1 MLLNRY
7 LTTLV
12 TPLFMHRFYH
22 DLYRGLLAILILL
35 PLSANATQI
44 DTSSNSPSPVT
55 PQVRVGLHGML
66 LFGSE
71 YGLFASHLPMFHTP
85 HNAQVVLQ
93 LTFDDPQ
100 INTAVINGL
109 TLSAASGYPI
119 WTIVPQQFDLSMLSP
134 AHPNHINHLSVDIVK
149 GHFERGG
156 EIQWKNQGL
165 TVNKIIIFNEL
176 DIQFEQQK
184 TNNNTYLKVNNT
196 PDDKVQFLVK
206 RLTTRPDA
214 DHIVRLDN
222 VGNSLPAEIVIPV
235 DAANLFNDEAQLH
248 AALPDTAPKN
258 TTLSAASTKLKTT
271 SPMTT
276 VSRVYIELDEL
287 K

>member
-7 LTTLV
+7 ITTV
-12 TPLFMHRFYH
+12 FSPLFIRRFYK
-22 DLYRGLLAILILL
+22 YFSRSLLAILMLL
-35 PLSANATQI
+35 PLTTNATQV
-44 DTSSNSPSPVT
+44 DTSSNSPIT

-134 AHPNHINHLSVDIVK
+134 DHPSHIEHLNVDIVK

-222 VGNSLPAEIVIPV
+222 VGNSLPAEIVIPI
-235 DAANLFNDEAQLH
+235 DAARLFNDEAQLH

-258 TTLSAASTKLKTT
+258 TTLSSASTKLKTT

>member
-7 LTTLV
+7 ITTV
-12 TPLFMHRFYH
+12 FSPLFIRRFYK
-22 DLYRGLLAILILL
+22 YFSRSLLAILMLL
-35 PLSANATQI
+35 PLTTNATQV
-44 DTSSNSPSPVT
+44 DTSSNSPIT

-134 AHPNHINHLSVDIVK
+134 DHPSHIEHLNVDIVK

-176 DIQFEQQK
+176 DIQFEPQK

-222 VGNSLPAEIVIPV
+222 VGNSLPAEIVIPI
-235 DAANLFNDEAQLH
+235 DAARLFNDEAQLH

-258 TTLSAASTKLKTT
+258 TTLSSASTKLKTT

>member
-7 LTTLV
+7 ITTLFS
-12 TPLFMHRFYH
+12 PLSIRRFYK
-22 DLYRGLLAILILL
+22 YFSRGLLAILMLL
-35 PLSANATQI
+35 PLTTNATQV
-44 DTSSNSPSPVT
+44 DTSSNSPVT

-71 YGLFASHLPMFHTP
+71 YGLFASHLPMFHLP

-134 AHPNHINHLSVDIVK
+134 AHPSHIEHLNVDIVK

-156 EIQWKNQGL
+156 EMQWKNQGL
-165 TVNKIIIFNEL
+165 TVTRVLVFNEL
-176 DIQFEQQK
+176 DTQFEQQK
-184 TNNNTYLKVNNT
+184 TSNNTYLKVNNT

-222 VGNSLPAEIVIPV
+222 VGNSLPAEIVIPI
-235 DAANLFNDEAQLH
+235 DTANLFNNEAQLR
-248 AALPDTAPKN
+248 AALPDTTPKN
-258 TTLSAASTKLKTT
+258 TSLVAPNTKPNITR
-271 SPMTT
+271 PITT

>member
-7 LTTLV
+7 ITTV
-12 TPLFMHRFYH
+12 FSPLFMRRFYH

-35 PLSANATQI
+35 PLTANATQI
-44 DTSSNSPSPVT
+44 DTSSNSPVM
-55 PQVRVGLHGML
+55 PQVRIGLHGML

-156 EIQWKNQGL
+156 ETQWKNQGL
-165 TVNKIIIFNEL
+165 TVARVLVFNEL
-176 DIQFEQQK
+176 DTQFELQK
-184 TNNNTYLKVNNT
+184 ASNNTYLKVNNT

-222 VGNSLPAEIVIPV
+222 VGNSLPTEIVIPV
-235 DAANLFNDEAQLH
+235 DAAKLFNDEAQLR
-248 AALPDTAPKN
+248 AALPDTAPKK
-258 TTLSAASTKLKTT
+258 TTLTTSNTKLKTT

>member
-7 LTTLV
+7 ITSV
-12 TPLFMHRFYH
+12 FSPLFIRRFYK
-22 DLYRGLLAILILL
+22 YFSRSLLAILMLL
-35 PLSANATQI
+35 PLTTNATRV
-44 DTSSNSPSPVT
+44 DTSSNSPIT

-222 VGNSLPAEIVIPV
+222 VGNSLPAEIVIPI

-258 TTLSAASTKLKTT
+258 TTLSSASTKLKTT

>member
-7 LTTLV
+7 ITTLFS
-12 TPLFMHRFYH
+12 PLSIRRFDN
-22 DLYRGLLAILILL
+22 DLYRGLLAILMLL
-35 PLSANATQI
+35 PLSANATQV
-44 DTSSNSPSPVT
+44 DTPTDSPLT
-55 PQVRVGLHGML
+55 AQVRVGLHGML

-71 YGLFASHLPMFHTP
+71 YGLFASHLPMFHLP

-134 AHPNHINHLSVDIVK
+134 AHPSHIEHLNVDIVK

-156 EIQWKNQGL
+156 EMQWKNQGL
-165 TVNKIIIFNEL
+165 TVTRVLVFNEL
-176 DIQFEQQK
+176 DTQFEQQK
-184 TNNNTYLKVNNT
+184 TSNNTYLKVNNT

-222 VGNSLPAEIVIPV
+222 VGNSLPAEIVIPI
-235 DAANLFNDEAQLH
+235 DTANLFNNEAQLR
-248 AALPDTAPKN
+248 AALPDTTPKN
-258 TTLSAASTKLKTT
+258 TSLVAPNTKPNIT
-271 SPMTT
+271 SPITT